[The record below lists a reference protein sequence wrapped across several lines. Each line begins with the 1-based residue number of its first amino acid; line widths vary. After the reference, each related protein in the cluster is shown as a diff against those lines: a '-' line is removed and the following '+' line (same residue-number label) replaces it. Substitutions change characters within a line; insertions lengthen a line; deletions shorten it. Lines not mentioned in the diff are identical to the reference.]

1 MSRTQRIVLPLVSTA
16 ALLLGWALAVRLS
29 GTEIFPSPL
38 DVAQGLGELVRR
50 GILASYIRD
59 SLFRVFVGYGIAVA
73 VGIPLGLLLGWFA
86 AFGRVVNPVIQMLRP
101 ISPIAWMPL
110 AVIWF
115 GIGEPAPIFLIV
127 LGALFPLVV
136 ATANGVQNVP
146 AIYLRAGSNF
156 GLSSAAILRRV
167 VFPAILPNI
176 LTGLRISLGIAWLV
190 LVAAEM
196 IAVDSGLGY
205 LIIDARNAGKRYDLV
220 VAGMILIGLIGLGL
234 DTLMRRV
241 EHLRSLRWGFRS

>member
-1 MSRTQRIVLPLVSTA
+1 MSRTQRIVLPLLTA
-16 ALLLGWALAVRLS
+16 GALLLGWALAVELS
-29 GTEIFPSPL
+29 GTKIFPSPL
-38 DVAQGLGELVRR
+38 DVARGLGELVRR
-50 GILASYIRD
+50 GILACYIRD
-59 SLFRVFVGYGIAVA
+59 SLLRVFAGYGIAVLI
-73 VGIPLGLLLGWFA
+73 GIPLGLLVGWFA
-86 AFGRVVNPVIQMLRP
+86 TFGRIVNPLIQMLRP

-136 ATANGVQNVP
+136 ATANGVRNVP
-146 AIYLRAGSNF
+146 VIYLRAGTNF
-156 GLSSAAILRRV
+156 GLSSAAVLRRV

-205 LIIDARNAGKRYDLV
+205 LINDARNAG
-220 VAGMILIGLIGLGL
+220 
-234 DTLMRRV
+234 
-241 EHLRSLRWGFRS
+241 

>member
-1 MSRTQRIVLPLVSTA
+1 MSRTQRIVLPLLTA
-16 ALLLGWALAVRLS
+16 GALLLGWALAVELS
-29 GTEIFPSPL
+29 GTKIFPSPL
-38 DVAQGLGELVRR
+38 DVARGLGELVRR

-59 SLFRVFVGYGIAVA
+59 SLLRVFAGYGIAVLI
-73 VGIPLGLLLGWFA
+73 GIPLGLLVGWFA
-86 AFGRVVNPVIQMLRP
+86 TFGRIVNPLIQMLRP

-136 ATANGVQNVP
+136 ATANGVRNVP
-146 AIYLRAGSNF
+146 VIYLRAGTNF
-156 GLSSAAILRRV
+156 GLSSAAVLRRV

-220 VAGMILIGLIGLGL
+220 VAGMILIGVIGLGL
-234 DTLMRRV
+234 DTLMRRI

>member
-1 MSRTQRIVLPLVSTA
+1 MSRTERIVLPLLATA
-16 ALLLGWALAVRLS
+16 ALLVGWALAVRLS
-29 GTEIFPSPL
+29 GTKIFPSPV
-38 DVAQGLGELVRR
+38 DVARGLGELARR

-59 SLFRVFVGYGIAVA
+59 SLLRVFFGYGIAVA
-73 VGIPLGLLLGWFA
+73 IGIPLGLLVGWFA
-86 AFGRVVNPVIQMLRP
+86 SFGRVVNPLIQMLRP

-136 ATANGVQNVP
+136 ATANGVRNVP

-156 GLSSAAILRRV
+156 GLSSAAVLRRV

-196 IAVDSGLGY
+196 IAV
-205 LIIDARNAGKRYDLV
+205 
-220 VAGMILIGLIGLGL
+220 
-234 DTLMRRV
+234 
-241 EHLRSLRWGFRS
+241 

>member
-1 MSRTQRIVLPLVSTA
+1 MSRLERTILPLLATG

-29 GTEIFPSPL
+29 GTEIFPSPV
-38 DVAQGLGELVRR
+38 DVARGLGELARR

-73 VGIPLGLLLGWFA
+73 IGIPLGLLIGWFA
-86 AFGRVVNPVIQMLRP
+86 SFGRVVNPVIQLLRP

-136 ATANGVQNVP
+136 ATANGVCNVP
-146 AIYLRAGSNF
+146 VIYLRAGSNF
-156 GLSSAAILRRV
+156 GLSSAAVLRRV

-234 DTLMRRV
+234 DTLMRRI
-241 EHLRSLRWGFRS
+241 EHLRSLKWGFRS